1 MLYPAFLDD
10 AFTGV
15 GNPEA
20 GAPYVFTSH
29 HDAISTGGDY
39 GNGMYPESYTA
50 K

>member
-1 MLYPAFLDD
+1 MLLTMLYPAFLDD

-20 GAPYVFTSH
+20 GAPYVFTS
-29 HDAISTGGDY
+29 DADY